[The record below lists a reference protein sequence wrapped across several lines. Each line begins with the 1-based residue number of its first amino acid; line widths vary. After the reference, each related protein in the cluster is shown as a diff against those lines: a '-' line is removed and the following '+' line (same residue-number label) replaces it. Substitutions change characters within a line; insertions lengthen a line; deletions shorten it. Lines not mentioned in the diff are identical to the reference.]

1 MNFPQKQ
8 LDKLTIGEIA
18 ARIPGATAVLR
29 RYDLD
34 FCCAGNRSLDE
45 ALADKDI
52 DRNGLIQALEE
63 LAANDKRDEYVPP
76 SSIDDYKTLVAFII
90 ERYHDTHRRQFPELV
105 MLAERVEKVHGTHP
119 QCPTGLTQ
127 HLQAM
132 FEELSSHMEKEEIVL
147 FPMLC
152 QGQRIMADG
161 PISVMKSE
169 HEEHGRALK
178 FITSITQNYTLPEG
192 ACNTWKALYQGLK
205 ALEDDLIAHIHLENN
220 VLFAR
225 QDKATDK

>member
-1 MNFPQKQ
+1 MNLQQKQ
-8 LDKLTIGEIA
+8 LDHMTIGEIA

-34 FCCAGNRSLDE
+34 FCCAGKRSLDE
-45 ALADKDI
+45 ALAEKDI
-52 DRNGLIQALEE
+52 DRSALMQALEE
-63 LAANDKRDEYVPP
+63 LAANDERDEHVPP
-76 SSIDDYKTLVAFII
+76 SSIDDYKALVEFIV
-90 ERYHDTHRRQFPELV
+90 ERYHETHRRQFPELIR
-105 MLAERVEKVHGTHP
+105 LAERVEKVHGTHP

-132 FEELSSHMEKEEIVL
+132 FEELSTHMEKEEIIL

-152 QGQRIMADG
+152 QGQRNMADE
-161 PISVMKSE
+161 PISAMESE

-178 FITSITQNYTLPEG
+178 FITSITQNYTPPEG

-220 VLFAR
+220 ILFAR
-225 QDKATDK
+225 QDKATDE